1 MGQPLPMRRGG
12 RRPAGVELAAMPEME
27 GTPLP
32 TCERC
37 GTQLPEVLE
46 DGLCEACEKAMVEHI
61 EARSQ
66 QHRENPLPEA

>member
-1 MGQPLPMRRGG
+1 
-12 RRPAGVELAAMPEME
+12 MPEME

-46 DGLCEACEKAMVEHI
+46 DALCEACEKAMVEHI